1 MTLKPLSIAWRWA
14 LWLWIALAIL
24 GAFFY
29 APLAQDFIGQ
39 SSRIL
44 FFHVPMA
51 WASFVAFLTAGVWS
65 VLYLARRRA
74 DDDRAAAAAVELG
87 LLFAVL
93 ATATGAMWAKVMW
106 HAWWNWD
113 PRQMSIVIA
122 LVFYGAYLVLRGG
135 VEDPETRARL
145 CAVYAVIGLVVAP
158 YLYFV
163 MPRQAEFSLHPQP
176 VVNAAAKVEMNGRML
191 QVLLVSSLGF
201 TVLFFWVHG
210 LRRRLLRLADRR
222 AALSEVSSTASVA
235 RSVSS

>member
-1 MTLKPLSIAWRWA
+1 MASNSLSTLWRWA

-51 WASFVAFLTAGVWS
+51 WASFVAFLAAGVWS
-65 VLYLARRRA
+65 VVYLWKRQP
-74 DDDRAAAAAVELG
+74 DHDRAAAAAVELG
-87 LLFAVL
+87 LVFAVL
-93 ATATGAMWAKVMW
+93 ATLTGAMWAKVMW

-145 CAVYAVIGLVVAP
+145 CAVYAVIGLLVAP

-176 VVNAAAKVEMNGRML
+176 VVNAAAKVEMNARML
-191 QVLLVSSLGF
+191 QVLLASSLGF
-201 TVLFFWVHG
+201 TVFFFWVHG

-222 AALSEVSSTASVA
+222 AMSAAAASVA
-235 RSVSS
+235 S

>member
-1 MTLKPLSIAWRWA
+1 MALEPLSLAWRAA
-14 LWLWIALAIL
+14 LWLWIALTIL

-51 WASFVAFLTAGVWS
+51 WASFVAFVAAGAWS
-65 VLYLARRRA
+65 VLYLWKRRP

-87 LLFAVL
+87 LVFAVL
-93 ATATGAMWAKVMW
+93 ATVTGAMWAKVMW

-122 LVFYGAYLVLRGG
+122 LAFYGAYLILRGG
-135 VEDPETRARL
+135 VEDPEARARL
-145 CAVYAVIGLVVAP
+145 CAVYATIGLVVAP

-163 MPRQAEFSLHPQP
+163 MPRAASFSLHPQP
-176 VVNAAAKVEMNGRML
+176 VVNAAAKVEMNARML
-191 QVLLVSSLGF
+191 QVLLASSLGF
-201 TVLFFWVHG
+201 TVFFFWVHG

-222 AALSEVSSTASVA
+222 AVSAAAGSAAS
-235 RSVSS
+235 

>member
-1 MTLKPLSIAWRWA
+1 MASNSLSTLWRWA

-51 WASFVAFLTAGVWS
+51 WASFVAFVAAGAWS
-65 VLYLARRRA
+65 VLYLWKRRP

-87 LLFAVL
+87 LVFAVL
-93 ATATGAMWAKVMW
+93 ATLTGAMWAKVMW

-122 LVFYGAYLVLRGG
+122 LAFYGAYLILRGG
-135 VEDPETRARL
+135 VEDPEARARL
-145 CAVYAVIGLVVAP
+145 CAVYATIGLVVAP

-163 MPRQAEFSLHPQP
+163 MPRTASFSLHPQP
-176 VVNAAAKVEMNGRML
+176 VVNAAAKVEMNPRML
-191 QVLLVSSLGF
+191 QVLLASSLGF
-201 TVLFFWVHG
+201 TVFFFWVHG

-222 AALSEVSSTASVA
+222 AVSTAAGSVA
-235 RSVSS
+235 S

>member
-1 MTLKPLSIAWRWA
+1 MALIPLCVAWRWL
-14 LWLWIALAIL
+14 LWLRIALAIA

-29 APLAQDFIGQ
+29 APLAKDFLGQ

-51 WASFVAFLTAGVWS
+51 WASFVAFVTAGAWS
-65 VLYLARRRA
+65 VVYLWRRQA
-74 DDDRAAAAAVELG
+74 DHDRAAAAAVELG
-87 LLFAVL
+87 LLFAIL
-93 ATATGAMWAKVMW
+93 ATVTGAMWAKVMW

-135 VEDPETRARL
+135 IEDPETRARL
-145 CAVYAVIGLVVAP
+145 CAVYGVVGLVVAP

-163 MPRQAEFSLHPQP
+163 MPRSAEFSLHPQP

-191 QVLLVSSLGF
+191 LVLLASSLGF
-201 TVLFFWVHG
+201 TVLFFWVHQ
-210 LRRRLLRLADRR
+210 LRRRLLRIADGR
-222 AALSEVSSTASVA
+222 AA

>member
-1 MTLKPLSIAWRWA
+1 MRLKPLSIAWRWA
-14 LWLWIALAIL
+14 LYLWIALAIA

-51 WASFVAFLTAGVWS
+51 WASFVAFLAAGVWS
-65 VLYLARRRA
+65 SLYLWKRHP
-74 DDDRAAAAAVELG
+74 DHDRAAAAAVELG
-87 LLFAVL
+87 LVFAVL
-93 ATATGAMWAKVMW
+93 ATVTGAMWAKVMW

-122 LVFYGAYLVLRGG
+122 LAFYGAYLVLRGG
-135 VEDPETRARL
+135 VEDPEARARL
-145 CAVYAVIGLVVAP
+145 CAVYAVVGLVVAP

-191 QVLLVSSLGF
+191 QVLLASSLGF
-201 TVLFFWVHG
+201 TVFFFWVHG
-210 LRRRLLRLADRR
+210 LRRRLLRLADGR
-222 AALSEVSSTASVA
+222 VGSSTASSATGGV
-235 RSVSS
+235 RS

>member
-1 MTLKPLSIAWRWA
+1 VIA
-14 LWLWIALAIL
+14 

-51 WASFVAFLTAGVWS
+51 WVSFVAFLAAGVWS
-65 VLYLARRRA
+65 ALYLWKRQPGH
-74 DDDRAAAAAVELG
+74 DRAAAAAVELG
-87 LLFAVL
+87 LVFAVL
-93 ATATGAMWAKVMW
+93 ATVTGAMWAKVMW
-106 HAWWNWD
+106 RAWWNWD

-122 LVFYGAYLVLRGG
+122 LAFYGAYLVLRGG
-135 VEDPETRARL
+135 VEDPEARARL
-145 CAVYAVIGLVVAP
+145 CAVYAVVGLVVAP

-191 QVLLVSSLGF
+191 QVLVASSLGF
-201 TVLFFWVHG
+201 TVFFFWVHG

-222 AALSEVSSTASVA
+222 LGASTASAATGGV
-235 RSVSS
+235 RS

>member
-1 MTLKPLSIAWRWA
+1 MASNPLSTLGRWA

-93 ATATGAMWAKVMW
+93 ATTTGAMWAKVMW

-176 VVNAAAKVEMNGRML
+176 VVNAAAKVEMNSRML
-191 QVLLVSSLGF
+191 QVLLASSLGF
-201 TVLFFWVHG
+201 TAFFFWVHG

-222 AALSEVSSTASVA
+222 AAFAAVPSEASAA

>member
-1 MTLKPLSIAWRWA
+1 MPLKPLSLAWRWA
-14 LWLWIALAIL
+14 LWVWIALAIA

-29 APLAQDFIGQ
+29 APLAKDFIGQ

-51 WASFVAFLTAGVWS
+51 WASFVAFVAAGAWS
-65 VLYLARRRA
+65 VLYLWKRRP

-87 LLFAVL
+87 LVFAVL
-93 ATATGAMWAKVMW
+93 ATLTGAMWAKVMW

-122 LVFYGAYLVLRGG
+122 LAFYGAYLILRGG
-135 VEDPETRARL
+135 VEDPEARARL
-145 CAVYAVIGLVVAP
+145 CAVYATIGLVVAP

-163 MPRQAEFSLHPQP
+163 MPRAASFSLHPQP
-176 VVNAAAKVEMNGRML
+176 VVNAAAKVEMNARML
-191 QVLLVSSLGF
+191 QVLLASSLGF
-201 TVLFFWVHG
+201 TVFFFWVHG

-222 AALSEVSSTASVA
+222 AMTAATGSVA
-235 RSVSS
+235 S